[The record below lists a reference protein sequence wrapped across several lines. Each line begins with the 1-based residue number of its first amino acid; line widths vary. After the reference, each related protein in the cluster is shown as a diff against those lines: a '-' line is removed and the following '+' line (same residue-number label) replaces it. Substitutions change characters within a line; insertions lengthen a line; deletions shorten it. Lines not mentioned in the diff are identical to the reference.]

1 MCSIWGAQRE
11 RPSSLQWGAWGR
23 VRFVLESTA
32 HPNQRRLPGGEGPW
46 WDRRVGDK
54 RPHRFSVLQEVEG
67 RWDTVGVGSLLGVGE
82 LFAGTPILV
91 PEERVQDPSRTLF
104 PSPAQAEPPSSAW
117 GTVPVVQTMATRW
130 HAGLRNA
137 VTKGLAEMAPERW
150 R

>member
-91 PEERVQDPSRTLF
+91 PEESYRTQAARF
-104 PSPAQAEPPSSAW
+104 SPPQRKLSPHPQLGE
-117 GTVPVVQTMATRW
+117 
-130 HAGLRNA
+130 LC
-137 VTKGLAEMAPERW
+137 L
-150 R
+150 